1 MVVIEGQPP
10 AEPGN
15 VPSAAIR
22 SVTADY
28 FRVMRIPLVRGRLLT
43 DADTAT
49 TQRVAVISERMA
61 QRYWPNQDA
70 IGRRFKAG
78 PVESS
83 DPWITVVGIAGD
95 VLHHWFNNE
104 RGPAFYIPFE
114 QSPSSSMVVVARV
127 RSGEPTAVVPIVRQ
141 EFAAVDPQQP
151 IFRVRSMKQVIADSS
166 IGLSYIWVMM
176 AIFGAIAFVLA
187 AVGIYAVIAYGV
199 SQRTHE
205 FGVRI
210 ALGAAR
216 SDVLGLVVRHALM
229 LAGAGIVIGL
239 LGAFGLGTLLASRLF
254 GVVSMDASTFIFVA
268 AGLTAVAALAGYI
281 PARRAT
287 RVDPVIALRHE

>member
-1 MVVIEGQPP
+1 M
-10 AEPGN
+10 
-15 VPSAAIR
+15 
-22 SVTADY
+22 
-28 FRVMRIPLVRGRLLT
+28 
-43 DADTAT
+43 AT

-104 RGPAFYIPFE
+104 RGPAFYTPFE
-114 QSPSSSMVVVARV
+114 QSPSLSMVVVARV

-210 ALGAAR
+210 ALGAGR
-216 SDVLGLVVRHALM
+216 SDVLGLVVRHALL

-239 LGAFGLGTLLASRLF
+239 FGAFGLGTLLAASLF
-254 GVVSMDASTFIFVA
+254 GVVSMDVSTFIFVA

-287 RVDPVIALRHE
+287 SVDPVIALRHE